1 MCQSCIIF
9 CCICIGCIRKRIISY
24 SQHCCPV
31 LICCRIICYF
41 KFCITQEIK
50 ACLFYIVTD
59 GVEVDRLS
67 KVKYDLLSG
76 ILYTCDR
83 SIGCKVSVKDMI
95 DISASTHIT
104 ACIALCKITGYCL
117 FTDKLICYCESI
129 PTYIH
134 CCICIIIKSDIT
146 CISCLGWICYP
157 CPLYPIHRSL

>member
-9 CCICIGCIRKRIISY
+9 CCICIGCILERIISY

-31 LICCRIICYF
+31 CCIRIICYF

-59 GVEVDRLS
+59 GLEVDRLS
-67 KVKYDLLSG
+67 KVKHDLLSA
-76 ILYTCDR
+76 ILHTCDR
-83 SIGCKVSVKDMI
+83 SICCKVSVKNII
-95 DISASTHIT
+95 DVSTSTHIT
-104 ACIALCKITGYCL
+104 ACIVLCKITGYCL
-117 FTDKLICYCESI
+117 FTNKFIRYCESI
-129 PTYIH
+129 PAYIH

-146 CISCLGWICYP
+146 CIGCLGRICYH